1 MNLIATFQTPMEE
14 NRIIRI
20 TGDRVEIGRDSESD
34 ICLDHPSV
42 SRKHACIS
50 IVEGKSFF
58 SLKDR
63 GSANGTYVDGMMID
77 DAEILHGDQEVRIG
91 PFRFRIC
98 HSPET
103 SIPGEERMPAEGL
116 TRENEREIMMEA
128 INSLPKI
135 LDSETG
141 KDGGDDRELASRAE
155 KHLYPRIL
163 GLLPPHADP
172 KMADDLTKKALTH
185 AMGLGPL
192 HDWLNDPS
200 IDEIMVNGLEGV
212 YLESGGKLTRRDPVF
227 SDEHSLM
234 RVIDRIL
241 APLGRRVDEST
252 PYMDGRLP
260 DGSRIN
266 VIIPPVSL
274 MGPVLTIRKFPA
286 ERLDIEK
293 LVELGS
299 LTQDA
304 AEMLAS
310 AVHSR
315 TNILISGGTGTG
327 KTTLL
332 NCLAS
337 FIPED
342 ERIITIEDT
351 AELDLHQDHV
361 IRLETRPPNVE
372 GLGEIPAR
380 DLVKNSLRMR
390 PDRIIV
396 GECRGGEAMDMLQ
409 AMNTGHDGS
418 MTTCHANSPRDALK
432 RIEIMAM
439 MAGLDIPY
447 RAIRE
452 QVTSAIQLVIQ
463 ISRSP
468 EGRRIVSSITEVDR
482 LEGDQILTQDI
493 FTFRKDSGSNELRP
507 TGMIPSFSPQKDR
520 KRASFEVAGRIIK

>member
-1 MNLIATFQTPMEE
+1 MNLIATFQTPIRE
-14 NRIIRI
+14 NRIVRT
-20 TGDRVEIGRDSESD
+20 TGDRVEIGRDSDSD
-34 ICLDHPSV
+34 LRLDHPSI

-50 IVEGKSFF
+50 LVEGKTFF

-63 GSANGTYVDGMMID
+63 GSANGTYVDGMAID
-77 DAEILHGDQEVRIG
+77 DAAILHGDQEVRIG

-103 SIPGEERMPAEGL
+103 SLPEKEKVPVEGL
-116 TRENEREIMMEA
+116 TCESERKIMMEA
-128 INSLPKI
+128 LNSLPKI
-135 LDSETG
+135 LDSDTR
-141 KDGGDDRELASRAE
+141 KDGDDDKALALRAE
-155 KHLYPRIL
+155 RHLYPRIL

-212 YLESGGKLTRRDPVF
+212 YLESAGKLTRRDPVF
-227 SDEHSLM
+227 PDEHSLM
-234 RVIDRIL
+234 RVIERIL

-274 MGPVLTIRKFPA
+274 MGPVLTIRKFPS
-286 ERLDIEK
+286 ERLDIES

-299 LTQDA
+299 LTPEA
-304 AEMLAS
+304 AEMLAA
-310 AVHSR
+310 AVRSR
-315 TNILISGGTGTG
+315 INILISGGTGTG
-327 KTTLL
+327 KTTML

-337 FIPED
+337 FIPKG

-372 GLGEIPAR
+372 GLGEIAAR

-396 GECRGGEAMDMLQ
+396 GECRGREAMDMLQ

-432 RIEIMAM
+432 RIEIMAL

-447 RAIRE
+447 HAIRE

-468 EGRRIVSSITEVDR
+468 EGRRVVSSITEVDR
-482 LEGDQILTQDI
+482 LEGDQILTQEL
-493 FTFRKDSGSNELRP
+493 FTFRKGCGFNELRS
-507 TGMIPSFSPQKDR
+507 TGMIPSFPLVNDDQ
-520 KRASFEVAGRIIK
+520 RASLEGVGRIVK